1 MFALPRPPVF
11 LVSHCAAILDSSGT
25 PATIIAV
32 QCRYDVDPT
41 YQTVQRVSSIKYN
54 IYKFYIIILYH
65 LINKESLTEARLY
78 SRAIAVLALPD
89 HNTKQIK
96 EHEMTLSTLLYFLGA
111 SCVLIVAP
119 GPDNLFVLS
128 QGIAHGKRSAIVT
141 ALGMA
146 SGISVHT
153 TAAACGISMLLY
165 SSTAAF
171 NLVRYAGAAYLF
183 FLAWQSFKNQP
194 KSQILTT
201 ENGNTF
207 ALFKKGFIMD
217 VLNPKVT
224 MFFLAFLPQFVSPT
238 ASHFALRIWL
248 LGLLFMLQVA
258 FILSLIGYFSGNV
271 GRYIQERSGMI
282 KPLRWL
288 TTGVYTALGVRLA
301 LAER

>member
-1 MFALPRPPVF
+1 MIP
-11 LVSHCAAILDSSGT
+11 S
-25 PATIIAV
+25 TI
-32 QCRYDVDPT
+32 
-41 YQTVQRVSSIKYN
+41 
-54 IYKFYIIILYH
+54 
-65 LINKESLTEARLY
+65 
-78 SRAIAVLALPD
+78 
-89 HNTKQIK
+89 
-96 EHEMTLSTLLYFLGA
+96 LYFLGA
-111 SCVLIVAP
+111 SCVLIISP

-128 QGIAHGKRSAIVT
+128 QGIAHGKKSAIVT

-171 NLVRYAGAAYLF
+171 NLVRFAGAAYLF
-183 FLAWQSFKNQP
+183 SLAWKSFKEKP
-194 KSQILTT
+194 KFKVTST
-201 ENGNTF
+201 ENDSTF

-238 ASHFALRIWL
+238 DSHFALTIWL

-258 FILSLIGYFSGNV
+258 LILSLIGYFSGSA
-271 GRYIQERSGMI
+271 GRHIQARSGMS

-288 TTGVYTALGVRLA
+288 TTGVYASLGLRLV
-301 LAER
+301 LAEK